1 MTTQYFADVTYE
13 LMKKERRE
21 GRNDFFKKEI
31 GSTLAPMPRKTT
43 KLPLGSNQLFP
54 CRSAAPPLPRWLA
67 HTRPL
72 PCYYLQFPCACS
84 LLSFDSPRT
93 LTEQRAA
100 AALDKVEVRDDL
112 VSDVDEE
119 VDPCGPTVA
128 PKWEV
133 RVMWS
138 FADNGGGGEAS
149 SYISSVN
156 DRDETAAVNITVAM
170 RISLVLCSAIYVV
183 VSFFDLLFED
193 TTMTDVLTNF
203 DCSSSVSVPRALN
216 DSMCLSYALHLVLIF
231 PLLFLSLRVNFNELL
246 FSVAG
251 RLPQTRAG

>member
-1 MTTQYFADVTYE
+1 
-13 LMKKERRE
+13 
-21 GRNDFFKKEI
+21 
-31 GSTLAPMPRKTT
+31 
-43 KLPLGSNQLFP
+43 
-54 CRSAAPPLPRWLA
+54 
-67 HTRPL
+67 
-72 PCYYLQFPCACS
+72 
-84 LLSFDSPRT
+84 
-93 LTEQRAA
+93 
-100 AALDKVEVRDDL
+100 
-112 VSDVDEE
+112 
-119 VDPCGPTVA
+119 VA

-203 DCSSSVSVPRALN
+203 DRSSSVSVPRALN

-251 RLPQTRAG
+251 RSPQTRAG